1 MTAYVC
7 LNGMAS
13 YAIKVIITLCSI
25 NAWLM
30 NSFNGKFLFLE
41 IWIHVEVNRVK
52 TVVVVTTKRTHT
64 NVNVLLV
71 IVEIVARKVVIE
83 IFEIAVSLQ
92 CLLLVNTMTIY
103 PQKSIYVHQFP
114 VQTARRVS
122 IIALTLNVSVVLDST
137 VVCVKIVS
145 EAHFVSM

>member
-1 MTAYVC
+1 M
-7 LNGMAS
+7 
-13 YAIKVIITLCSI
+13 
-25 NAWLM
+25 
-30 NSFNGKFLFLE
+30 
-41 IWIHVEVNRVK
+41 
-52 TVVVVTTKRTHT
+52 VVVTTKRTHT